1 MAQSASLVSVV
12 ANRYAGSLFEV
23 ALESNSLD
31 AVEAD
36 LAAFDDLL
44 RESEDLMRLVRSPVF
59 SADDQTRAIEIILAK
74 AGIGGLVANL
84 LRLMAR
90 NRRLFAAPQMLGRFR
105 ALLAA
110 HRGEESADVTVARPL
125 TDAQAA
131 DLKQAL
137 DAIAGK
143 RVTVNATVD
152 PSILGGMIVKI
163 GSRQIDTSIRTKL
176 SSLKL
181 ALKEVG

>member
-59 SADDQTRAIEIILAK
+59 SADEQLAPSRSSWRK
-74 AGIGGLVANL
+74 
-84 LRLMAR
+84 
-90 NRRLFAAPQMLGRFR
+90 P
-105 ALLAA
+105 
-110 HRGEESADVTVARPL
+110 ESAA
-125 TDAQAA
+125 
-131 DLKQAL
+131 
-137 DAIAGK
+137 
-143 RVTVNATVD
+143 
-152 PSILGGMIVKI
+152 
-163 GSRQIDTSIRTKL
+163 
-176 SSLKL
+176 SSPISS
-181 ALKEVG
+181 A